1 APQILKSEDEEEKKA
16 RAWVKLKLASRS
28 QESVSDLNEEN
39 QRRIEEIKA
48 ELLLSAKKSALAK
61 DPWVCRL
68 EAASEYSHNQEQDI
82 ERFKAP
88 GDKRVQTD
96 KHTRAVRTKEL
107 LESSLRQAMPL
118 CRADPS
124 DCCLLK
130 DMQFKSLS
138 TVQTPICNQHQ
149 TVATGHS
156 DALVELHPPLQ
167 KEWGTCAVRSAAAS
181 DIQTEV
187 HLPAQKKLSLENCS
201 EDMAKQITSIT
212 FSSRKRL
219 QSPLTS
225 VALSSSLARYG
236 LDGITPLEVDSA
248 STEEHSHDR
257 QQWERSK

>member
-1 APQILKSEDEEEKKA
+1 ATQILKSADEEEGKA

-28 QESVSDLNEEN
+28 QESVSDLNEED

-61 DPWVCRL
+61 DSWGCSL

-82 ERFKAP
+82 EHFKAS
-88 GDKRVQTD
+88 GDKRFQTD
-96 KHTRAVRTKEL
+96 RQTQAVKTKEL
-107 LESSLRQAMPL
+107 LESSLRQVVPL
-118 CRADPS
+118 YRADPS

-130 DMQFKSLS
+130 DTQFKSLS

-149 TVATGHS
+149 TITTSHS
-156 DALVELHPPLQ
+156 DAVVELHPPLQ
-167 KEWGTCAVRSAAAS
+167 KEWDTVRSAAAS

-187 HLPAQKKLSLENCS
+187 HLPAQKKLSMEKCS

-225 VALSSSLARYG
+225 VALSSSLSRDD
-236 LDGITPLEVDSA
+236 LDGIMPLEVDSA
-248 STEEHSHDR
+248 SAEEQSHDK
-257 QQWERSK
+257 QNWERSK